1 MKRILD
7 GRLWDDDF
15 MNDVATRTFD
25 VADPVTG
32 ETRTYREEL
41 KREYVLKE
49 GHTLEDTWVAGTYGR
64 HVVRSNC
71 DLTKGQ
77 FVLKRC
83 FGYSDGAFTPICE
96 EAARAWFEK
105 YCPDQVDL
113 YREIFGEPENPW
125 TDTGTIKLV
134 EDAES
139 RLASEKWEKERATER
154 ADRAEAEVKALKAEL
169 ESLKAGLESLKAAAN
184 PAGLPAEQEA

>member
-1 MKRILD
+1 MKRIMN

-15 MNDVATRTFD
+15 MNDIATRTFD

-41 KREYVLKE
+41 KREYVLKG

-64 HVVRSNC
+64 RVVRENC

-83 FGYSDGAFTPICE
+83 FGYSDGTFTPICE
-96 EAARAWFEK
+96 EVARAWFEK
-105 YCPDQVDL
+105 YCPDQIDQ
-113 YREIFGEPENPW
+113 YREVFGEPENPW
-125 TDTGTIKLV
+125 TGDGTVKLV
-134 EDAES
+134 EQAES
-139 RLASEKWEKERATER
+139 KLSSANWDRERAEER
-154 ADRAEAEVKALKAEL
+154 AKRAEAELAAIKAKADRADALERELAQLKGE
-169 ESLKAGLESLKAAAN
+169 
-184 PAGLPAEQEA
+184 PLPA

>member
-15 MNDVATRTFD
+15 MNDIATRTFD
-25 VADPVTG
+25 VVDPVTG

-49 GHTLEDTWVAGTYGR
+49 GHTLEDTWVEGSYGR
-64 HVVRSNC
+64 RIVRANC

-77 FVLKRC
+77 FILKRC
-83 FGYSDGAFTPICE
+83 FGYSDGTFTPICE
-96 EAARAWFEK
+96 DAARAWFEK
-105 YCPDQVDL
+105 YCPDQTDL

-125 TDTGTIKLV
+125 TGNGTVKLV
-134 EDAES
+134 VDAES
-139 RLASEKWEKERATER
+139 KLASAKWDKERAEER
-154 ADRAEAEVKALKAEL
+154 ATKAEAEIAQLKAEI
-169 ESLKAGLESLKAAAN
+169 AQLKAAQS
-184 PAGLPAEQEA
+184 PVEQPGALEA